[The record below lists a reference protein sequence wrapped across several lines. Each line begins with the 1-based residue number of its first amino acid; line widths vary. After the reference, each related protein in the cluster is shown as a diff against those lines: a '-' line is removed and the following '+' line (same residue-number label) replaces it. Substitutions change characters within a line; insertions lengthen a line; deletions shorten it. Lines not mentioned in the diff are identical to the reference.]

1 MVNDGY
7 EIFFDATV
15 LSLDV
20 NALVVIEW
28 KSLLK
33 LAYPPK
39 KPSSSQFYVS
49 EKNGERTGRFYALA
63 T

>member
-1 MVNDGY
+1 VNEYGY
-7 EIFFDATV
+7 EISFDATV
-15 LSLDV
+15 SSLDV

-49 EKNGERTGRFYALA
+49 EKNGERLGSFPVLVT
-63 T
+63 

>member
-1 MVNDGY
+1 MNDIGH

-15 LSLDV
+15 SSLNV
-20 NALVVIEW
+20 FSLVVVEW

-33 LAYPPK
+33 LVYPPK

-49 EKNGERTGRFYALA
+49 EKNRERTGSFPILV